1 LVLFAWIRVTPHN
14 KRENTRSMTD
24 NPSVVIHFKEVEQD
38 EPLRESI
45 QKKSQ
50 RLGKEFNE
58 VSRIEISLEPN
69 GAGFIAHGHVTGT
82 GTDIA
87 TQVEASELAPAVD
100 SVFNKVERQL
110 RKLHDKRIFVQRRE
124 AQRAPPKREKAT

>member
-1 LVLFAWIRVTPHN
+1 
-14 KRENTRSMTD
+14 MTD

-50 RLGKEFNE
+50 HLASEFHE
-58 VSRIEISLEPN
+58 VSKIEISLAPN
-69 GAGFIAHGHVTGT
+69 GVGFIANGHVTGK

-110 RKLHDKRIFVQRRE
+110 RKLHDKRIFAQRRE
-124 AQRAPPKREKAT
+124 AQRAPPKRAKAT

>member
-1 LVLFAWIRVTPHN
+1 
-14 KRENTRSMTD
+14 MTD

-38 EPLRESI
+38 EPLRETI

-50 RLGKEFNE
+50 HLGDEFPE
-58 VSRIEISLEPN
+58 VSKIEISLEPN
-69 GAGFIAHGHVTGT
+69 GVGFIAHGHITGK

-110 RKLHDKRIFVQRRE
+110 RKLHDKRIFAQRRE
-124 AQRAPPKREKAT
+124 AQRAPPKRAKTT

>member
-1 LVLFAWIRVTPHN
+1 
-14 KRENTRSMTD
+14 MTK

-45 QKKSQ
+45 QQKSQ
-50 RLGKEFNE
+50 RLGSEFHE
-58 VSRIEISLEPN
+58 VSKIEISVAPN
-69 GAGFIAHGHVTGT
+69 GVGFIVNGHVTGK

-100 SVFNKVERQL
+100 SVFDKVERQL
-110 RKLHDKRIFVQRRE
+110 RKLHDKRIFAQRRE
-124 AQRAPPKREKAT
+124 AQRDPAKRVKAN